1 MCKTVSTSHRRMPD
15 RTQSV
20 NSSRISAQLT
30 AKDHFSLVGRTLAE
44 ENLHGFSFKKK
55 RATNESSL
63 NPYCPQRIELP
74 LYFNTPRRK
83 DDLINSTKYRT
94 NCRTAVGRPRDT
106 SFINHSSALNMSCVD
121 SADRIISKK
130 RLRDYA
136 LLAFACKRANKL
148 RVGQGHN

>member
-1 MCKTVSTSHRRMPD
+1 MPN
-15 RTQSV
+15 RTFSV
-20 NSSRISAQLT
+20 NSSRASGQST
-30 AKDHFSLVGRTLAE
+30 AKQHFSLVGRTLAE

-55 RATNESSL
+55 RATNEGSL

-83 DDLINSTKYRT
+83 DDLIDSTKYRT
-94 NCRTAVGRPRDT
+94 VRRSAAGRPRDP
-106 SFINHSSALNMSCVD
+106 SFINHASALNMSCID

-130 RLRDYA
+130 RLQDYA

-148 RVGQGHN
+148 RVGWILEGVGRGAGVL